1 MSINTPS
8 NHQPFSNSFEVVPL
22 LSKCLSPFSFY
33 PDHFKSSFIRST
45 HATHLH
51 RPTALQHFLHLL
63 FLHLFL
69 NTTLPF
75 FSSSAL
81 QLHNVSSSETSFQC
95 SSIHPSMT
103 DHFQPAQAEWMA
115 LTLGFILSSS
125 FISSTYSVQD
135 VADPKLPVSGKCLKS
150 PFIFF
155 SANTLELCKILQ
167 CVLTNHNL
175 SFFFF

>member
-22 LSKCLSPFSFY
+22 LSKCLSPFSFH

-95 SSIHPSMT
+95 SSIHPCIHLST
-103 DHFQPAQAEWMA
+103 HPIKNDWSFSTSTGRVDGSDFRVHSQ
-115 LTLGFILSSS
+115 FILHL
-125 FISSTYSVQD
+125 FH
-135 VADPKLPVSGKCLKS
+135 
-150 PFIFF
+150 
-155 SANTLELCKILQ
+155 LQ
-167 CVLTNHNL
+167 CPGRCRPKTSCIREVP
-175 SFFFF
+175 